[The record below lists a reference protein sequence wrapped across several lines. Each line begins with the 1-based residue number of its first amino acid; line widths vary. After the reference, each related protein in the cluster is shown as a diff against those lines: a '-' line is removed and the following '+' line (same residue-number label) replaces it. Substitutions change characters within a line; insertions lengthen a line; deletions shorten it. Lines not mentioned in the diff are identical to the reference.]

1 MGRTKQ
7 DKMDGWKWWI
17 EEEGE
22 MEEGRRGN
30 RGSRPAQR
38 RWYCDPDGVASVV

>member
-22 MEEGRRGN
+22 MEEGEEEK
-30 RGSRPAQR
+30 
-38 RWYCDPDGVASVV
+38 